1 MGEPG
6 QKWRCSQY
14 RQWWLQ
20 FGGCSMGCVYVS
32 HIICVVPSQST
43 EREWTVMPITSAPW
57 RRGTGYNTR
66 LPRYAPPQLG
76 LVKTAI
82 ELRDHC
88 DDGLYVQMSLCACHH
103 RSSALKLQIEISS
116 ARTCTGVISHL
127 ICVVPHSFPSGN
139 RSYRLNCL
147 GFFSSTGTL
156 GHRETEGGTLVQC
169 CTVAS
174 PWTDPTFA
182 VMFAYFPCTYIDNVW
197 LDNVEIQRQAC

>member
-1 MGEPG
+1 ME
-6 QKWRCSQY
+6 
-14 RQWWLQ
+14 
-20 FGGCSMGCVYVS
+20 CVYVS

-43 EREWTVMPITSAPW
+43 EREWTVMPLTSAPW

-116 ARTCTGVISHL
+116 ARTCRGVISHL

-139 RSYRLNCL
+139 RSYRHNCL
-147 GFFSSTGTL
+147 VFFKHWDTWTPGNWRWHTGAVLHCCLTL
-156 GHRETEGGTLVQC
+156 NRSYICCNVCIFSLYLHR
-169 CTVAS
+169 
-174 PWTDPTFA
+174 
-182 VMFAYFPCTYIDNVW
+182 
-197 LDNVEIQRQAC
+197 